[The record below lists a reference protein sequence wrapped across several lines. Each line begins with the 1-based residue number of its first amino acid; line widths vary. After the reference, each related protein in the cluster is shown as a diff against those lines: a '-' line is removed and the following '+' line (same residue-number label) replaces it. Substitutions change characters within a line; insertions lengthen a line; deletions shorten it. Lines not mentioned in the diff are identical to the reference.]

1 MLWAVSMLAVGAI
14 GCSTPKP
21 VEEAKVACAPMTQP
35 EATKAT
41 GTAAAPVVTP
51 GPIAV
56 ASKVEPKAAE
66 KKEKSHASHELKVK
80 RFVVATGMNKKQ
92 PEGTA
97 TLFRQ
102 SEIEKLY
109 AYLEIENDGDDKEKV
124 TVSFEPPD
132 GRAARGNVTL
142 DVGSSK
148 RWRTW
153 AYTKQATQVGSWTAV
168 VKDEEG
174 HTLARQPF
182 EIAL

>member
-1 MLWAVSMLAVGAI
+1 M
-14 GCSTPKP
+14 
-21 VEEAKVACAPMTQP
+21 AK
-35 EATKAT
+35 E
-41 GTAAAPVVTP
+41 
-51 GPIAV
+51 
-56 ASKVEPKAAE
+56 
-66 KKEKSHASHELKVK
+66 
-80 RFVVATGMNKKQ
+80 
-92 PEGTA
+92 PEGAA

-109 AYLEIENDGDDKEKV
+109 AYLEIENDGADREKV

-153 AYTKQATQVGSWTAV
+153 AFTKQATQVGSWTAV